1 MFAQT
6 PGQAPA
12 QPTAKPSP
20 QTAANPSPRP
30 IPAKAALSDRI
41 HAILAEPALSHAQFG
56 ISVTTLDGKPLYGL
70 NEGRLFTPASN
81 TKLLTTAAAFA
92 LLPVNTLTWT
102 TNVVTNGSLSSDGV
116 LEGDVILLGAGDPT
130 MSARRYP
137 YREPVPAG
145 TESAAAAQTVETE
158 RPPKAMDVMDLL
170 AEQLEQAGVRT
181 VDGNVVG
188 DDSFFL
194 DERYGQGWG
203 WEALQWTS
211 AAPISA
217 LTFNDN
223 TIELTIAAGAETS
236 AEAAPEPAKPET
248 TKLETTAPDIAN
260 SEMPK
265 SETAAPNIANSEM
278 PKSEIAAPVTTYSE
292 MPKSEITV
300 FEPGNSETPKPETAA
315 PETASPESTK
325 PETAISSLAGT
336 EWTPNVDYFTLD
348 STMTTAPIGET
359 PHPGVERR
367 PGSRQVRA
375 WGTVPAAGYHGVLAV
390 DDPAEFAAAAFKM
403 ALLNR
408 GITVTGGAIS
418 HHRSPTGTGKF
429 ADERAEPLKLSRPNQ
444 LTIEA
449 PVEGRKVLASHTSV
463 PVAEDIMLTNK
474 ISQNLHAELLLR
486 LLGKVHGTDG
496 SFEQGARVVRQFLIG
511 AGVDDGDFFIY
522 DGSGM
527 SPFDR
532 MAPRAYT
539 ELLVFAARQP
549 WGAAW
554 RDTFPIAGVDGTLA
568 LAGRFKNSPLKGRL
582 TAKTGTLNETNA
594 LSGYLMAASGKT
606 LVFSILVNGH
616 RPGSDVELHAI
627 DRIAEAI
634 AAAE

>member
-1 MFAQT
+1 MAAFLIFSPGLFAQT
-6 PGQAPA
+6 TAPT
-12 QPTAKPSP
+12 TAKPSP
-20 QTAANPSPRP
+20 H
-30 IPAKAALSDRI
+30 PALAKGPLSDRI
-41 HAILAEPALSHAQFG
+41 RTILADPALSHAQFG
-56 ISVTTLDGKPLYGL
+56 ISVTTVDGKPLYGL

-81 TKLLTTAAAFA
+81 AKLLTTAAAFA
-92 LLPVNTLTWT
+92 LLPVDTLTWT
-102 TNVVTNGSLSSDGV
+102 TNVVTAGSINSDGV

-137 YREPVPAG
+137 YREPVPAALG
-145 TESAAAAQTVETE
+145 VAAAGEETE

-170 AEQLEQAGVRT
+170 AEEVEQAGVRT

-211 AAPISA
+211 GAPVSA

-223 TIELTIAAGAETS
+223 TIELTIAAGAETL
-236 AEAAPEPAKPET
+236 AEAAPETPAPEAANPET
-248 TKLETTAPDIAN
+248 TKPQTPATESTNPEAA
-260 SEMPK
+260 K
-265 SETAAPNIANSEM
+265 SDAATPETANP
-278 PKSEIAAPVTTYSE
+278 
-292 MPKSEITV
+292 
-300 FEPGNSETPKPETAA
+300 ETPKPEAAA
-315 PETASPESTK
+315 PVP
-325 PETAISSLAGT
+325 AGID
-336 EWTPNVDYFTLD
+336 WTPAVDYFTLD
-348 STMTTAPIGET
+348 STMTTAPRGET

-367 PGSRQVRA
+367 PGSLLARA
-375 WGTVPAAGYHGVLAV
+375 WGTAPAEGYHGVLAV
-390 DDPAEFAAAAFKM
+390 EDPAEFTAAAFKR

-408 GITVTGGAIS
+408 GITVTGGAVS
-418 HHRSPTGTGKF
+418 RHRSSTGTGNF
-429 ADERAEPLKLSRPNQ
+429 ADERAEPLKLSRSDQP
-444 LTIEA
+444 TMEA
-449 PVEGRKVLASHTSV
+449 PLEGRKVLATHTSV

-474 ISQNLHAELLLR
+474 VSQNLHAELLLR

-532 MAPRAYT
+532 IAPRAYT
-539 ELLVFAARQP
+539 QLLAYAATQP

-554 RDTFPIAGVDGTLA
+554 RETFPVAGVDGTLA
-568 LAGRFKNSPLKGRL
+568 LAGRFKNSPLKGHL
-582 TAKTGTLNETNA
+582 WAKTGTLNETNA
-594 LSGYLMAASGKT
+594 LSGYLTANSGKT
-606 LVFSILVNGH
+606 IVFSILVNGH
-616 RPGSDVELHAI
+616 KPGSDAELQAI
-627 DRIAEAI
+627 DRIADTI